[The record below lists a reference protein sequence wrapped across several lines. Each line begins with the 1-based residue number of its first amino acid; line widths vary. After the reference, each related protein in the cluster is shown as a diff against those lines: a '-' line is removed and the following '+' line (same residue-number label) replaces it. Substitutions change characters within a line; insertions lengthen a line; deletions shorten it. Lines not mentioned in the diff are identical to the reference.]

1 VRALAA
7 GNTVSPSGNIQIGDL
22 YPMVPVNSVV
32 GDVKGLG
39 NIPIRSQGT
48 RTIFIRDVGSVED
61 GADIQTGYALVNGRR
76 TVYIPVSKRAD
87 ASTLAV
93 VQSVKANLPRFQFCR
108 NAVCRDPS

>member
-1 VRALAA
+1 MDEHLSRFSPIPSLQVSVA
-7 GNTVSPSGNIQIGDL
+7 GTFARPGTGDRLSRHDEPGVVCQIGDL
-22 YPMVPVNSVV
+22 YPMVPLNSVV

-76 TVYIPVSKRAD
+76 TVYTSP
-87 ASTLAV
+87 
-93 VQSVKANLPRFQFCR
+93 
-108 NAVCRDPS
+108 